1 MFVCLNLFLACQELY
16 HGYKAKFLII
26 IYWIAATYVLAGV
39 YSAQLTSEFARPARE
54 SPINTLQRLQM
65 AMIDDGYQLFVE
77 KESSS
82 LDMLEVRIYI
92 MVYNGYITSKC
103 SIPPILGLTYIIL

>member
-1 MFVCLNLFLACQELY
+1 MIV
-16 HGYKAKFLII
+16 
-26 IYWIAATYVLAGV
+26 YWIAATYVLAGV

-54 SPINTLQRLQM
+54 SPINTLSRLQK

-82 LDMLEVRIYI
+82 LDMLEVWVGGAHETTLHLNR
-92 MVYNGYITSKC
+92 VRLKC
-103 SIPPILGLTYIIL
+103 SVAGNLISWLHLLIAFTDNNDDYDDFYEL